1 MEQTTINQKQQIGFT
16 LVELIIVL
24 VVIGIISAV
33 AIARLSG
40 GNTFNAIIVRD
51 QIVSMA
57 RNAQQHSLGRSSV
70 TMTITPNVGLDTVTL
85 ATNDGGGTID
95 SISVPID
102 DVTLSGDINTTD
114 SCDTTAGVD
123 SITSA
128 APMTIDFGELG
139 NLNTSG
145 VTGSTGAIT
154 SALRVCI
161 DDDPDFSVCVSPAGF
176 AYPGDCDV

>member
-1 MEQTTINQKQQIGFT
+1 MKRVVFSNASMIGFT
-16 LVELIIVL
+16 IVEMIIALVL
-24 VVIGIISAV
+24 VGIISAV

-40 GNTFNAIIVRD
+40 GTSFNAIIVRD

-57 RNAQQHSLGRSSV
+57 RNAQQHSLGRASV
-70 TMTITPNVGLDTVTL
+70 TMTITPNVGGDVVTL
-85 ATNDGGGTID
+85 ATNDAGGTID

-102 DVTLSGDINTTD
+102 GVTLSGDINTTD
-114 SCDTTAGVD
+114 SCATTSGIDT
-123 SITSA
+123 ITNA

-139 NLNTSG
+139 NLNSSG
-145 VTGSTGAIT
+145 VSGSAGAIT

-161 DDDPDFSVCVSPAGF
+161 DDNADFSVCVSPAGF